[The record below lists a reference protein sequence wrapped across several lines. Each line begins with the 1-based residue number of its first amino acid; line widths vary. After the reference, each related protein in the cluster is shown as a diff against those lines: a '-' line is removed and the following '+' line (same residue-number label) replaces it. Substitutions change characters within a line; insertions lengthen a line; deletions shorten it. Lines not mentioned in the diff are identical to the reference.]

1 MQQTTKTG
9 TLSYPHTPPPP
20 ALSPG
25 TSSTLRLARAKTA
38 LHVPQANVQVTP
50 LAAAGGAEAAAENAQ
65 GPPNLL
71 WRVAAAMMYLIPWID
86 TIHIGREI
94 YHRFPITVMIDV
106 LPGAHSKALLLQGN
120 VNTSLVIDKQ
130 GEAHGHTCF
139 EPFYAIHW

>member
-1 MQQTTKTG
+1 MFCDNLQ
-9 TLSYPHTPPPP
+9 
-20 ALSPG
+20 
-25 TSSTLRLARAKTA
+25 AR
-38 LHVPQANVQVTP
+38 P

-106 LPGAHSKALLLQGN
+106 LPGALSKALLLQGN
-120 VNTSLVIDKQ
+120 RTTSRVVDSKVEHVVLPALIICKF
-130 GEAHGHTCF
+130 TLR
-139 EPFYAIHW
+139 